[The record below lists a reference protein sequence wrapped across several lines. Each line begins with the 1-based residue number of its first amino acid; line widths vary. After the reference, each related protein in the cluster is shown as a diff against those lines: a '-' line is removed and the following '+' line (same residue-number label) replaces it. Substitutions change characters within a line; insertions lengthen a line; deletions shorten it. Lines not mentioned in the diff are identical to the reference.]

1 MWWHNSWEYIV
12 SIQAFNL
19 CKPAVIANGQQATT
33 QHPTCPSEQ
42 PVNFG
47 EHIYQL
53 LIEEQIADV
62 SAKIVLSF
70 VFSVFPWLQ
79 GFISYLYIL
88 DRYLLLHTLIW
99 SVNISPNWAKKKK
112 MKHTAFQWFHLEYLY
127 VIQLL
132 IKAYYVLGFIYPRF
146 PVCCLFL
153 CLSYLSIYFR
163 SLFLLYQQHWVYIF
177 VQNLRT
183 LP

>member
-112 MKHTAFQWFHLEYLY
+112 NEAH
-127 VIQLL
+127 
-132 IKAYYVLGFIYPRF
+132 
-146 PVCCLFL
+146 
-153 CLSYLSIYFR
+153 CLSMIPFRIFICYTTTDKGLLCFGVYLPSF
-163 SLFLLYQQHWVYIF
+163 SCLLFIPLSKLLEHLF
-177 VQNLRT
+177 
-183 LP
+183 